1 MALSLKQIIK
11 KANLLAKSTSILKVL
26 ASLKGKLMAFY
37 RLEKVKWPSLMVLNT
52 KVIGKMID
60 PTVMEFIDLSM
71 VPYMKDSSCLDLNQ
85 GKENIFSQMDRHT
98 KGNF

>member
-1 MALSLKQIIK
+1 
-11 KANLLAKSTSILKVL
+11 
-26 ASLKGKLMAFY
+26 
-37 RLEKVKWPSLMVLNT
+37 MVLNT

-85 GKENIFSQMDRHT
+85 GKENIYSQMDRHT